1 MFLCSIRAEQHRLL
15 KIHVSL
21 RETPGWTKPP
31 LLLHNGPCRALP
43 CSICD
48 KELKVEATAKLRAAG
63 YTSLYLLCCR
73 LSSGTGSLSERSWW
87 VQSSHPSTPRN
98 LRGDLELQN
107 DCAYGVKQRPW
118 ISSRQ
123 ELARALHVCVDFW
136 LLLAQCK
143 A

>member
-31 LLLHNGPCRALP
+31 LLLHDDPCCALP

-48 KELKVEATAKLRAAG
+48 KELKTEAIAKLRAPE
-63 YTSLYLLCCR
+63 YSSPYLLCCS
-73 LSSGTGSLSERSWW
+73 LSSGTGSLSERSRS
-87 VQSSHPSTPRN
+87 VQSSHPSTPRH

-107 DCAYGVKQRPW
+107 DRAYGVKQRPW

-123 ELARALHVCVDFW
+123 KLAHALPVCVDFW
-136 LLLAQCK
+136 LLPTQCK

>member
-15 KIHVSL
+15 KIHISL
-21 RETPGWTKPP
+21 RETPGWTKAP
-31 LLLHNGPCRALP
+31 LLPHDGPCRALP
-43 CSICD
+43 CSSCD
-48 KELKVEATAKLRAAG
+48 KELKVEATAKLCAAE
-63 YTSLYLLCCR
+63 YTSLYLPCCR
-73 LSSGTGSLSERSWW
+73 RSSGTGSPSERRRS
-87 VQSSHPSTPRN
+87 VQSSHTSTAGH
-98 LRGDLELQN
+98 LHGDLELQN

-136 LLLAQCK
+136 LLLAQCE